1 VPNVPWLT
9 VSETAELL
17 RVSKRTVYE
26 LIRSG
31 DLHTLKFRRSRRITP
46 EAIEA
51 FKQRVEAAAG
61 DA

>member
-1 VPNVPWLT
+1 MPYPQWLT

-31 DLHTLKFRRSRRITP
+31 ELRTVKFRGSRRITP
-46 EAIEA
+46 EHIEA
-51 FKQRVEAAAG
+51 FKRHLETRGSQQ
-61 DA
+61 